1 MINGLIG
8 KKLKMTTSYDDDN
21 GLAIPTTII
30 KLGPCKVTQ
39 VKTAKRDGYESVQIG
54 FDDSKSL
61 NSPKIGHQKRSN
73 TTYKILKEVSK
84 NWKFNFTSHK
94 F

>member
-30 KLGPCKVTQ
+30 
-39 VKTAKRDGYESVQIG
+39 
-54 FDDSKSL
+54 
-61 NSPKIGHQKRSN
+61 SPYQSN
-73 TTYKILKEVSK
+73 TSK
-84 NWKFNFTSHK
+84 NNKTRWLRICANWI
-94 F
+94 